1 VGRSIERAFSKVPK
15 APLIDQLTHVF
26 TIMLKENQR
35 NLGLARIFA
44 KELAFVQGEN
54 KGIDAVMEAIFEKLD
69 ILIDDAKERGELPT
83 DIDTALL
90 AHNLFAL
97 YFTFMLR
104 WLGSGEPTPERR
116 EPSLRRILEMHL
128 RCAAT

>member
-1 VGRSIERAFSKVPK
+1 
-15 APLIDQLTHVF
+15 LIDQLTHVF
-26 TIMLKENQR
+26 RIMLKENQR

-44 KELAFVQGEN
+44 KELAFVHGEN
-54 KGIDAVMEAIFEKLD
+54 KGIDAVMATIFEKLD
-69 ILIDDAKERGELPT
+69 RLIAAAKEREELPA

-104 WLGSGEPTPERR
+104 WLGSGEPSPETRQ
-116 EPSLRRILEMHL
+116 PPLRQILEMQL

>member
-1 VGRSIERAFSKVPK
+1 
-15 APLIDQLTHVF
+15 
-26 TIMLKENQR
+26 MLKENQR

-54 KGIDAVMEAIFEKLD
+54 KGIDAVMEAIFDKLD

>member
-1 VGRSIERAFSKVPK
+1 
-15 APLIDQLTHVF
+15 
-26 TIMLKENQR
+26 M
-35 NLGLARIFA
+35 
-44 KELAFVQGEN
+44 QGEN
-54 KGIDAVMEAIFEKLD
+54 KGIDAVMGTIFEKLD

-83 DIDTALL
+83 DIDTTLL

-116 EPSLRRILEMHL
+116 QPPLRRILEMHL